1 MKNRKVVLTA
11 RPDGQLKES
20 DMRIVVEEVAELGDG
35 MVLLQI
41 EHLSIDAFI
50 RTTFDEAAFHGTAE
64 LGNAVIALGTARVLD
79 SRFEGLHQGDAV
91 FGPVCAQEKVVLPGV
106 MLQKIDDSQLPARCH
121 LGVLGLTTG
130 MTAYAGML
138 KVAKVNKDDLVVVSA
153 AAGAVGSCACQ
164 IAKLQGATV
173 IGIAGGEEKGCF
185 LREEIGCDSTIDY
198 KQGNVSEQL
207 MELAPE
213 GVDVFFDNVGGEI
226 LDDVLANI
234 RPGARIVICGAISQ
248 YERVG
253 EVNGPVNYL
262 KLAERNA
269 SMGGF
274 TVNYFE
280 QDYPEMQENLSK
292 WVMEGSLRLPEHIE
306 EGIDQFPKALTLLFS
321 GGHKGKLIVAP

>member
-1 MKNRKVVLTA
+1 MKNRKVVLTG
-11 RPDGQLKES
+11 RPDGQITTS
-20 DMRIVVEEVAELGDG
+20 SMRLVEEDVGELEDG
-35 MVLLQI
+35 MVLVQV

-64 LGNAVIALGTARVLD
+64 VGNAVIALGTGRVLD
-79 SRFEGLHQGDAV
+79 SRFDGLQQGDAV
-91 FGPVCAQEKVVLPGV
+91 FGPVCAQEVAALPGV
-106 MLQKIDDSQLPARCH
+106 MLQKLEDSQLPARCY

-138 KVAKVNKDDLVVVSA
+138 KVAKVTASDVVVVSA

-173 IGIAGGEEKGCF
+173 IGIAGGEDKGRF

-198 KQGNVSEQL
+198 KKGDVGDQL

-213 GVDVFFDNVGGEI
+213 GVDVFFDNVGGQI

-234 RPGARIVICGAISQ
+234 RVGARVVVCGAISQ

-253 EVNGPVNYL
+253 EVNGPSNYL

-269 SMGGF
+269 SMAGF
-274 TVNYFE
+274 TVNYYE
-280 QDYPEMQENLSK
+280 QDFPEMQENLSQ
-292 WVMEGSLRLPEHIE
+292 WVIDGSLRLPEHIE
-306 EGIDQFPKALTLLFS
+306 EGIDQFPKALLMLFS
-321 GGHKGKLIVAP
+321 GGHKGKLMVAP